1 RRPTIVLCSK
11 KLFVTGRVGTSRKRC
26 GAGCERR
33 ARWRTPVVP
42 AAGEAEPDG
51 SLEPRSSGLPC
62 AVPSGRPS

>member
-1 RRPTIVLCSK
+1 GAAEGEPGAERGGLHTNHL
-11 KLFVTGRVGTSRKRC
+11 GG
-26 GAGCERR
+26 GAGWQRR
-33 ARWRTPVVP
+33 ARWRAPVVP